1 MRRRMH
7 PRPKVLRRFAV
18 TQAQSSVILNVRF
31 CSAQSLN
38 LSGFEARLIRM
49 SDRQPQDRATQTSL
63 VVRYAPLVK
72 RIAYHLMARMPPMVL
87 VDDLIQAGM
96 LGLLDAGRNYDPTQG
111 ASFETYAGIRIR
123 GSMLDELR
131 RNDWAPKSVHRKVR
145 EITEA
150 IRKVE
155 NAVGRDARDQEVMQ
169 ELGMNA
175 DEYYKLLQE
184 AAIFRM
190 TNLEDVGIDDAAIH
204 QGLGEP
210 QSTPLS
216 ELQDEDFRNGL
227 ARAIAALPERER
239 LIVTLYYDDEL
250 NLREIGT
257 VLGVSESRTSQLLSQ
272 ALLRLRARMKTWV
285 S

>member
-1 MRRRMH
+1 
-7 PRPKVLRRFAV
+7 
-18 TQAQSSVILNVRF
+18 
-31 CSAQSLN
+31 
-38 LSGFEARLIRM
+38 M
-49 SDRQPQDRATQTSL
+49 SDHPPQDREAQTSL

-145 EITEA
+145 DVTEA

-155 NAVGRDARDQEVMQ
+155 NAMGRDARDQEVMK
-169 ELGMNA
+169 ELGMGA

-184 AAIFRM
+184 AAVFRM
-190 TNLEDVGIDDAAIH
+190 TNLEDVGIDDEAIH

-210 QSTPLS
+210 QSTPLT
-216 ELQDEDFRNGL
+216 ELQDDDFRNGL

-239 LIVTLYYDDEL
+239 LIVTLYYDNEL

-272 ALLRLRARMKTWV
+272 ALLRLRARMKTWLT
-285 S
+285 